1 MLVTQ
6 KPKSSPAMIE
16 WHQDDCNFGVM
27 TIYRL
32 HNETLIFKFGFNKRI
47 RILEKCGRIETRSWI
62 SKLGLCQ

>member
-1 MLVTQ
+1 
-6 KPKSSPAMIE
+6 MIE
-16 WHQDDCNFGVM
+16 WHQEDCNFGVM